1 MDEFKKRLIYEDM
14 LRIISVEC
22 SAVKSC
28 NLLILVNARV
38 CGGELV
44 SKCFFGVKCACVK
57 QVLNKCEISLGHS
70 PAVLTKRLQ

>member
-28 NLLILVNARV
+28 NLLVHANARPMV
-38 CGGELV
+38 DSLSPSVLV
-44 SKCFFGVKCACVK
+44 WKGK
-57 QVLNKCEISLGHS
+57 VLNMYYTYIRK
-70 PAVLTKRLQ
+70 V

>member
-1 MDEFKKRLIYEDM
+1 MDEFKKRLNYEDM

-28 NLLILVNARV
+28 NLLMLVNAWSV
-38 CGGELV
+38 VESLFPSVFKVDG
-44 SKCFFGVKCACVK
+44 ACVK

-70 PAVLTKRLQ
+70 PVVE